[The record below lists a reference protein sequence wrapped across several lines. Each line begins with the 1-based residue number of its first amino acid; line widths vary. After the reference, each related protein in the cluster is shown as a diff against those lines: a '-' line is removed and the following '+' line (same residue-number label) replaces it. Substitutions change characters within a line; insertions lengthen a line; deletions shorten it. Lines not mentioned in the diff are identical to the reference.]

1 MSASVKEFA
10 GESGGVDWEKCEA
23 GAFFTKNGS
32 LANYEANT
40 NKHHGLS
47 PPQLNARTD

>member
-1 MSASVKEFA
+1 MSASVKELA

-23 GAFFTKNGS
+23 GAFFTKTDFAF
-32 LANYEANT
+32 LDEYVT
-40 NKHHGLS
+40 NHHGLS